1 WLRLR
6 RPTHRPRLRLAAH
19 TRCRRHRSPTRRTP
33 FRRHRRLLRLR
44 RPRPHRSEPGVA
56 RLQYPRASTRRKG
69 MKAKILAAA
78 CPMAAGLAQAQSAW
92 PSKPIRWIV
101 PFPPGGPADVV
112 TRIVSSK
119 LAERTG
125 QPNVVENRGG
135 AGGNVGHE
143 AAAKAPADGTTVVFV
158 VPAIITNPYFL
169 KASIDPFKE
178 LAPVIHLA
186 RAWWGLSPTRGFP
199 ASTVA
204 EVIAQARAKSGGVS
218 CAASG
223 ALPQVGCEMLRAYAR
238 ADMLMVQYKG
248 NAPALNAVMGGEVN
262 LIFDLVNTSQGQVKA
277 GRVRAIAT
285 TSAKRTSGRLGDL
298 PTVSET
304 IPDFELVTWH
314 GVMVPAATPKD
325 IVQKLN
331 REIEWVLGQP
341 DVAKRFAEGGLDIT
355 GGAPEAFEA
364 LPRRDYSKYGKIL
377 AGAGIKPE

>member
-1 WLRLR
+1 
-6 RPTHRPRLRLAAH
+6 
-19 TRCRRHRSPTRRTP
+19 
-33 FRRHRRLLRLR
+33 
-44 RPRPHRSEPGVA
+44 
-56 RLQYPRASTRRKG
+56 
-69 MKAKILAAA
+69 MKAITFLVSCAAL
-78 CPMAAGLAQAQSAW
+78 LAQAAVHAQSW

-143 AAAKAPADGTTVVFV
+143 AAAKAPADGYTVLFV
-158 VPAIITNPYFL
+158 VPAVVTNPYYL

-178 LAPVIHLA
+178 LAPVIHLDS
-186 RAWWGLSPTRGFP
+186 AWMVLLTTPAFP

-204 EVIAQARAKSGGVS
+204 EVIAQARAKPGAVS

-223 ALPQVGCEMLRAYAR
+223 ALPQVGCEMLRAYAG
-238 ADMLMVQYKG
+238 ADMIMVQYKG

-285 TSAKRTSGRLGDL
+285 TSAKRGAGPLGDL
-298 PTVSET
+298 PTLAET

-314 GVMVPAATPKD
+314 GVMVPAATPRD

-331 REIEWVLGQP
+331 RDIQWVLAQP
-341 DVAKRFAEGGLDIT
+341 DVAKRFADGGLEIT

-364 LPRRDYSKYGKIL
+364 LLKRDYAKYGKIL
-377 AGAGIKPE
+377 VGAGVKPE

>member
-1 WLRLR
+1 MKTITFLVSW
-6 RPTHRPRLRLAAH
+6 AA
-19 TRCRRHRSPTRRTP
+19 
-33 FRRHRRLLRLR
+33 L
-44 RPRPHRSEPGVA
+44 
-56 RLQYPRASTRRKG
+56 
-69 MKAKILAAA
+69 
-78 CPMAAGLAQAQSAW
+78 LAQAAAHAQSW

-101 PFPPGGPADVV
+101 PFPPGGPADIV

-143 AAAKAPADGTTVVFV
+143 AAARAPADGYTVLFV
-158 VPAIITNPYFL
+158 VPAVITNPYYL

-178 LAPVIHLA
+178 FAPVIHLDS
-186 RAWWGLSPTRGFP
+186 AWMVLLTTPAFP

-204 EVIAQARAKSGGVS
+204 EVISQARAKPGAVS

-223 ALPQVGCEMLRAYAR
+223 ALPQVGCEMLRAYAG
-238 ADMLMVQYKG
+238 ADMIMVQYKG

-285 TSAKRTSGRLGDL
+285 TSAKRVAGPLGDL
-298 PTVSET
+298 PTLAET

-314 GVMVPAATPKD
+314 GVMVPVATPKD

-331 REIEWVLGQP
+331 RDIQWVLAQP
-341 DVAKRFAEGGLDIT
+341 DVAKRFADGGLEIT
-355 GGAPEAFEA
+355 GGTPEAFEA
-364 LPRRDYSKYGKIL
+364 LLKRDYAKYGKIL
-377 AGAGIKPE
+377 VDAGVKPE

>member
-1 WLRLR
+1 MKKGIPGVFCLAL
-6 RPTHRPRLRLAAH
+6 LAALPAH
-19 TRCRRHRSPTRRTP
+19 
-33 FRRHRRLLRLR
+33 
-44 RPRPHRSEPGVA
+44 
-56 RLQYPRASTRRKG
+56 
-69 MKAKILAAA
+69 
-78 CPMAAGLAQAQSAW
+78 AQSTW

-143 AAAKAPADGTTVVFV
+143 AAAKSPADGTTVLFV
-158 VPAIITNPYFL
+158 VPAVITNPYFL

-178 LAPVIHLA
+178 LAPVIHLDS
-186 RAWWGLSPTRGFP
+186 AWMVLLSNPAFP

-204 EVIAQARAKSGGVS
+204 EVIAQARAKPGGVS

-223 ALPQVGCEMLRAYAR
+223 ALPQVGCEMLRAYAG

-262 LIFDLVNTSQGQVKA
+262 LLFDLVNTSQGQVKA

-285 TSAKRTSGRLGDL
+285 TSAKRSAGPLGGL
-298 PTVSET
+298 ATVSET

-331 REIEWVLGQP
+331 REVQWVLDQP
-341 DVAKRFAEGGLDIT
+341 DVRKRFAEGGLDIT
-355 GGAPEAFEA
+355 GGPPQAFES
-364 LPRRDYSKYGKIL
+364 LLKRDYAKYGKIL
-377 AGAGIKPE
+377 VGAGIRPE

>member
-1 WLRLR
+1 MKTITFLVS
-6 RPTHRPRLRLAAH
+6 
-19 TRCRRHRSPTRRTP
+19 C
-33 FRRHRRLLRLR
+33 
-44 RPRPHRSEPGVA
+44 VA
-56 RLQYPRASTRRKG
+56 L
-69 MKAKILAAA
+69 
-78 CPMAAGLAQAQSAW
+78 LAQAAAHAQSW

-143 AAAKAPADGTTVVFV
+143 AAAKAPADGYTVLFV
-158 VPAIITNPYFL
+158 VPAVITNPYYL

-178 LAPVIHLA
+178 LAPVIHLDS
-186 RAWWGLSPTRGFP
+186 AWMVLLTTPAFP

-204 EVIAQARAKSGGVS
+204 EVISQARAKPGAVS

-223 ALPQVGCEMLRAYAR
+223 ALPQVGCEMLRAYAG
-238 ADMLMVQYKG
+238 ADMIMVQYKG

-285 TSAKRTSGRLGDL
+285 TSAKRAAGALGDL
-298 PTVSET
+298 PTLAET

-331 REIEWVLGQP
+331 REIQWVLEQP
-341 DVAKRFAEGGLDIT
+341 DIRQRFADGGLDIT
-355 GGAPEAFEA
+355 GGRPAAFDA
-364 LPRRDYSKYGKIL
+364 LLRRDYAKYGKIL
-377 AGAGIKPE
+377 TAAGVRPE

>member
-1 WLRLR
+1 MKTRALLSFCVA
-6 RPTHRPRLRLAAH
+6 LLAHAVH
-19 TRCRRHRSPTRRTP
+19 
-33 FRRHRRLLRLR
+33 
-44 RPRPHRSEPGVA
+44 
-56 RLQYPRASTRRKG
+56 
-69 MKAKILAAA
+69 
-78 CPMAAGLAQAQSAW
+78 AQTAW

-119 LAERTG
+119 LAEHTG

-143 AAAKAPADGTTVVFV
+143 VAAKAPADGYTVLFV
-158 VPAIITNPYFL
+158 VPAVVTNPYFL

-178 LAPVIHLA
+178 LAPVIHLDS
-186 RAWWGLSPTRGFP
+186 AWMVLLSSPAFP

-204 EVIAQARAKSGGVS
+204 DVIAQVRARPGAVS

-223 ALPQVGCEMLRAYAR
+223 ALPQVGCEMLRAYAG

-248 NAPALNAVMGGEVN
+248 NAPALNAVMAGEVN

-285 TSAKRTSGRLGDL
+285 TSAKRAPGPFSDL
-298 PTVSET
+298 PTLAET
-304 IPDFELVTWH
+304 IPDFDLVTWH
-314 GVMVPAATPKD
+314 GVMVPAATPRD

-331 REIEWVLGQP
+331 RDIEWVLGQP
-341 DVAKRFAEGGLDIT
+341 DVAKRFADGGLDIT
-355 GGAPEAFEA
+355 GGTPEAFDA
-364 LPRRDYSKYGKIL
+364 LLKRDYAKYGKIL
-377 AGAGIKPE
+377 TGAGVKPE